1 MAAGRYT
8 ESMLLA
14 LDTTTEI
21 LHLALIQGE
30 GVWARRVAS
39 GVGRGHSERLI
50 PVLDEL
56 MAEAGGAPRDL
67 SGVAACL
74 GPGGFT
80 SLRIGVATAEGF
92 GLTGLPTWGFSAF
105 ALRAEALR
113 QAGVAGPFWIL
124 LDGQRSEA
132 FHQRWA
138 EGPTEPAA
146 KHPLATLPDRVGDES
161 WWAPAAF
168 VPKVEAVLPAHR
180 IVLADEAE
188 ATLAG
193 LVALARQVS
202 QGPPEAP
209 LVPFYLRETDAEVNF
224 PHAAAHLP
232 EALRKGVPR

>member
-1 MAAGRYT
+1 
-8 ESMLLA
+8 MLLA

-21 LHLALIQGE
+21 LHLALLRGE
-30 GVWARRVAS
+30 QVWARRVGA
-39 GVGRGHSERLI
+39 GVGRGHSERLL
-50 PVLDEL
+50 PTLDAL
-56 MAEAGGAPRDL
+56 MAEAGAAPGDL

-113 QAGVAGPFWIL
+113 QAGVAGPCWIL
-124 LDGQRSEA
+124 LDGQRGEA
-132 FHQRWA
+132 FHQRWDSEA
-138 EGPTEPAA
+138 TEPAA
-146 KHPLATLPDRVGDES
+146 KQPLDTLPGRLGAER
-161 WWAPAAF
+161 WWAPETFAS
-168 VPKVEAVLPAHR
+168 KVEALLPTGR
-180 IVLADEAE
+180 IVLPDEGA

-193 LVALARQVS
+193 LVALARRVA

-224 PHAAAHLP
+224 PLAAAHLS
-232 EALRKGVPR
+232 EALRRGVAR

>member
-1 MAAGRYT
+1 
-8 ESMLLA
+8 MLLA

-21 LHLALIQGE
+21 LHLALIQGDS
-30 GVWARRVAS
+30 VFARRVVS

-50 PVLDEL
+50 PTLNEL
-56 MAEAGGAPRDL
+56 MAEGGATPKDL

-113 QAGVAGPFWIL
+113 QAGITGPVWIL
-124 LDGQRSEA
+124 LDGQRGEA
-132 FHQRWA
+132 FHQRW
-138 EGPTEPAA
+138 EDGPTEPAA
-146 KHPLATLPDRVGDES
+146 KHLLNTLPERLGAEP
-161 WWAPAAF
+161 WWAPESFA
-168 VPKVEAVLPAHR
+168 PKVVALLPASQ
-180 IVLADEAE
+180 ITLADEGAP
-188 ATLAG
+188 TLAG
-193 LVALARQVS
+193 LVALARRAA

-224 PHAAAHLP
+224 PLAAANLP
-232 EALRKGVPR
+232 EALRKGVAR

>member
-1 MAAGRYT
+1 
-8 ESMLLA
+8 MLLA

-21 LHLALIQGE
+21 LHLALIRGE
-30 GVWARRVAS
+30 RAWSRRVVS

-50 PVLDEL
+50 PALDEL
-56 MAEAGGAPRDL
+56 MAEAGAVPRDL
-67 SGVAACL
+67 AGVAACL

-92 GLTGLPTWGFSAF
+92 GLTGLSTWGFSAF

-113 QAGVAGPFWIL
+113 QTGVSGPLWIL

-132 FHQRWA
+132 FHQRW
-138 EGPTEPAA
+138 EDGPTEAAA
-146 KHPLATLPDRVGDES
+146 KHPLATLPERVGGEP
-161 WWAPAAF
+161 WWAPEAF
-168 VPKVEAVLPAHR
+168 APRVEAVLPVHR
-180 IVLADEAE
+180 LPLADEGA

-193 LVALARQVS
+193 LVALARRVA
-202 QGPPEAP
+202 QGPPESP
-209 LVPFYLRETDAEVNF
+209 LTPFYLRETDAEVNF

>member
-1 MAAGRYT
+1 
-8 ESMLLA
+8 MLLA

-21 LHLALIQGE
+21 LHLALIRGDR
-30 GVWARRVAS
+30 VWARRVPP
-39 GVGRGHSERLI
+39 GLGRGHSERLI
-50 PVLDEL
+50 PTLDEL
-56 MAEAGGAPRDL
+56 MAEAGAGPRDL

-113 QAGVAGPFWIL
+113 QGQAGVAGPVWIL
-124 LDGQRSEA
+124 LDGQRGEA

-138 EGPTEPAA
+138 EAGPTEPAA
-146 KHPLATLPDRVGDES
+146 KHPLATLPERVGGEP
-161 WWAPAAF
+161 WWAPEAF
-168 VPKVEAVLPAHR
+168 APKVEALLPAGR
-180 IVLADEAE
+180 LVLADEGA

-193 LVALARQVS
+193 LAALARRVA

-224 PHAAAHLP
+224 PQAAAHLP
-232 EALRKGVPR
+232 EALRKGVAR